1 MDKRKNNGGARKGAG
16 RPSKA
21 NESDLIE
28 RLDAIIDK
36 DEVIETLKKLA
47 IDGDTKAI
55 TLYMNYRFGKPKETK
70 DIKLEVEKDFPG
82 WLDES

>member
-16 RPSKA
+16 RPTKA

-47 IDGDTKAI
+47 IEGDTKAI

-70 DIKLEVEKDFPG
+70 DIKLEVDNNFPD
-82 WLDES
+82 WLNE